1 MNILDIDKLKNND
14 YVVLLPKIDI
24 DIKESVEYTFK
35 NVFYLDYELT
45 KEHAKVLID
54 YVNNNS
60 KGLIL
65 FSYDPFYRWVL
76 PHIRKKKQVKWV
88 FKNSMAY
95 MTQAQVRETFTNIM
109 EFYDR
114 SIVNTIGCLYGSTY
128 KVLKNAGYNAMLLRL
143 DIERKKTKV
152 NKSNSIGILGD
163 DFNPNHNTYNQLSAL
178 KMVDYSYI
186 KMIRYMPATEHFIK
200 FFGIKEKTVN
210 NINDVIKNNFVNL
223 YACFTATNYEL
234 FLKSMDQGV
243 PCLLGNTSMLD
254 KYPVL
259 KKYLTLESDDDI
271 NEIANKINGIK
282 ENKEL
287 ILKEYDKYRKNYSKK
302 SKELLNKFLK

>member
-1 MNILDIDKLKNND
+1 MNILEINKLKNKD
-14 YVVLLPKIDI
+14 YVVLLPKCDH
-24 DIKESVEYTFK
+24 DIKDSVEYTFK

-88 FKNSMAY
+88 FKNAIAY
-95 MTQAQVRETFTNIM
+95 MTQAEIRETFTNIM
-109 EFYDR
+109 EFCDR
-114 SIVNTIGCLYGSTY
+114 GIVDTIGCLHGSTY
-128 KVLKNAGYNAMLLRL
+128 KVLKNAGYNATLLRL
-143 DIERKKTKV
+143 DVERKKSKP
-152 NKSNSIGILGD
+152 NKSNSIGIIGD

-178 KMVDYSYI
+178 KMVKYSHV
-186 KMIRYMPATEHFIK
+186 KMVRFMPATEHFIN
-200 FFGIKEKTVN
+200 FFEINEKRVD
-210 NINDVIKNNFVNL
+210 NIDDAMKDNFINL

-234 FLKSMDQGV
+234 FLKSMDMGV
-243 PCLLGNTSMLD
+243 PCLLGNTSIFNS
-254 KYPVL
+254 YPKL
-259 KKYLTLESDDDI
+259 KKYLSLESDDDI
-271 NEIANKINGIK
+271 NEIANKINLVK
-282 ENKEL
+282 ENKEE
-287 ILKEYDKYRKNYSKK
+287 ILKEYDKFRKSYSKD